1 MNGVDKFPEE
11 VLENIA
17 YLTRSRNRVKI
28 FRALVSA
35 PASPREL
42 RERTGTSKTT
52 CNRILNEFA
61 ERSWTWKTA
70 GGNYEATPRA
80 KHLAVQFRPF
90 VESMATI
97 SALGDDVEVLPI
109 DELAWGPDG
118 ELTLGTH
125 HFSDATVKRKRPQ
138 QQGVG
143 RAEIADAFRTTS
155 TIHAVSD
162 GSPPRVVGEV
172 LQERAT
178 RGELSGIE
186 VFTTELFEHLRDHH
200 DGPPNWADMI
210 ESGVETYRYDG
221 ATPGN
226 LTVTDESTFVWD
238 RTTEGTHGVV
248 ISRNEA
254 VRVWGIDVV
263 ERYRDRAER
272 LEPAAFD

>member
-1 MNGVDKFPEE
+1 MNGTDEFPDE
-11 VLENIA
+11 VLEDIA
-17 YLTRSRNRVKI
+17 YLTRSGNRVRI
-28 FRALVSA
+28 FQALISA

-61 ERSWTWKTA
+61 ERSWTRQTSD
-70 GGNYEATPRA
+70 GNYEATPRA
-80 KHLAVQFRPF
+80 EHLAVQFRPF

-97 SALGDDVEVLPI
+97 RALGDDVAVLPV
-109 DELAWGPDG
+109 DELAWGPEG
-118 ELTLGTH
+118 KLTLGVH
-125 HFSDATVKRKRPQ
+125 HFADATVKRKRPQ

-143 RAEIADAFRTTS
+143 RTEIADAFRTTS
-155 TIHAVSD
+155 TIHTVSD

-172 LQERAT
+172 LQERAN

-186 VFTTELFEHLRDHH
+186 VFTTELFEYLRDHH

-210 ESGVETYRYDG
+210 KSGVETYRYDG
-221 ATPGN
+221 STPRN

-238 RTTEGTHGVV
+238 ETTEGTHVV
-248 ISRNEA
+248 ISRNDA
-254 VRVWGIDVV
+254 VRAWGIDVV

-272 LEPAAFD
+272 IDPTAFD